1 MDKINNK
8 KSGETFKE
16 RVADKVDNA
25 ATKIADKV
33 HEKAEQFKGG
43 AADTSNRSGLNGTK
57 KPSENCGCSASDK
70 TDTVSGDKKPG
81 QGNTY

>member
-25 ATKIADKV
+25 ATKVADKV
-33 HEKAEQFKGG
+33 HEKAEQFKGS
-43 AADTSNRSGLNGTK
+43 AADTSNRSGQNGMK
-57 KPSENCGCSASDK
+57 NPSENCGCGASEK
-70 TDTVSGDKKPG
+70 TGTASGDNKPG
-81 QGNTY
+81 QGKTY